1 MFNGCTKLKSV
12 KFPAGLVKIE
22 EGVFQDCTSLV
33 SITVPYGVTTIKY
46 DAFKGSSIKTVTLP
60 STVETIGKDAFK
72 NCANLMRVNVTFEA
86 YMNNLEAWDLSPAA
100 KINFLKNNPLKV
112 KGKTAKVKYSKVR
125 KKTSSVKVS
134 KVLKITPKAPGSL
147 NFTKVSGNKKITIN
161 KTSGKV
167 TVKKKLKRGT
177 YKIKVKVMS
186 KGNATYK
193 ASSWKTVTFKI
204 KVK

>member
-1 MFNGCTKLKSV
+1 MV
-12 KFPAGLVKIE
+12 VY
-22 EGVFQDCTSLV
+22 SLV

-46 DAFKGSSIKTVTLP
+46 DAFKGSSIQTVTLP
-60 STVETIGKDAFK
+60 STVKTIGKDAFK
-72 NCANLMRVNVTFEA
+72 DCANLKRINVTFEA
-86 YMNNLEAWDLSPAA
+86 YMNNIDAWGVHPGTTL
-100 KINFLKNNPLKV
+100 NFLKNNPLKV
-112 KGKTAKVKYSKVR
+112 KGKTAKVKYAKVR
-125 KKTSSVKVS
+125 KWTRSVKVS

-147 NFTKVSGNKKITIN
+147 EFVKVSGNKKITIN

-177 YKIKVKVMS
+177 YKVKVKVMS

-204 KVK
+204 KVR